1 MKTAI
6 KTGEQ
11 EEILIFGG
19 HVLPQTKQTL
29 DKLVQ
34 GLVEGPNA
42 DWIKETVSGL
52 SSYWDALITEI
63 PDIAGAISG
72 SDELVNLDS
81 WLRHGRGSDDA
92 QQDETLSSLV
102 VGPLLVAIQLDQYWR
117 YLEHW
122 RSRQNLPY
130 VDDLQADLVA
140 RQAEEH
146 GPKVEVLGFCV
157 GLLGAL
163 AVSSSFN
170 RQDFEKYGAA
180 AMRMAMLIGAL
191 LDAREVWD
199 KDIGKGKSVSYAT
212 AWRNAKQHG
221 DMTRIVSSLFPEA
234 YVSVL
239 FDKARTTVTT
249 SERTAP
255 SLVRQLRAAGLT
267 VAEIGIS
274 GHIHAPGPEREYH
287 TKAIV
292 KICRESPDLQ
302 FADASMLALTTY
314 DNRGDGIPISPDRGD
329 MTEMVLSSILMRQC
343 DWYGTFSKIMAH
355 KNDALVVAFG
365 LDRCIP
371 PTLLRDLGSRQQHFE
386 DIEKKNPHLSRHQLQ
401 PSPLQKQ
408 QQQQQHQQQQQQH
421 QHQLRKAPI
430 ESQPAVQLS
439 NGVSESIIAPD
450 PDHRLDMDSIVVVGM
465 SIKVAGADDL
475 DEFVDMLK
483 SGRSQHELITRDKLQ
498 HEYLHREH
506 VDANP
511 NRKFYANFIRDTDA
525 FDHKFFKRSPRE
537 SQAIDPQ
544 SRLCLEGAYQAVEQ
558 SGYFS
563 ETTTSDATR
572 DKLHV
577 GVYLGNCGVDYE
589 HNIACHSPTPFTPT
603 GGLKSFIVG
612 RLSHYFGW
620 TGPSVT
626 FDTACSSST
635 TAIHT
640 ACRSILSGEC
650 SAALCGGVNVITNML
665 WMQNL
670 SAGSFIS
677 HTGQCKPFDDEADGY
692 CRAEGM
698 AFVFLKKLS
707 DALADSNP
715 ILATIPATVVYQNL
729 NCTPLFV
736 PNAPS
741 LSLLFKDVIQAAKL
755 EANDISLVEA
765 HGTGTPVGDPAEYES
780 IRAAIGGP
788 VRKKPLP
795 IGSVKGHIGHTE
807 GSSGIIALVKVI
819 MMMRH
824 GFIPAQASFKN
835 LNHQIQVRPDDMI
848 EIPTSLRHWTEE
860 RKIALIN
867 NYGACGSNASMVVVQ
882 PPLDLDGRK
891 TSVNIKQSS
900 RFPFWIAGLD
910 ANSIARYSAKL
921 TSWLQLQAGSDK
933 ITLADLSFSMR
944 RQSNRTLP
952 QGLIFSCESLS
963 ELNSQ
968 LRQAASST
976 KENAGVV
983 GIMPTKPMRPVILC
997 FGGQVSKFVGLDRNL
1012 HDSVTALRWH
1022 LEECDAN
1029 IKSAGLGSIY
1039 PEIFAQEPIQ
1049 DTVKLQLMLFA
1060 LQYSCAKTWM
1070 DCGLQGKISATVGHS
1085 FGEITALC
1093 VSGCLSLA
1101 DTIKLVA
1108 GRARLVRDFWGP
1120 DPGAMIAVEAD
1131 KPLLQELLEEVNR
1144 ISDDSAGIACYNGPR
1159 SFTVAGSTRAIDAT
1173 TEMLA
1178 RNDKFSGIKS
1188 KRLSVTNAF
1197 HSVLV
1202 DKLMEGLGRVGKELV
1217 FHEPNIP
1224 IEHATESKLASTL
1237 DWSFFPSHMRNPVFF
1252 DQAIYRL
1259 SKQYPQAIFLEAGS
1273 SSTITVMAAR
1283 ALAQT
1288 STTPDTHHFQAMS
1301 IINVKN
1307 KSSLDTLTDATVALW
1322 KQGLDV
1328 SFWPHHH
1335 KQAREY
1341 EQLLLPPYQ
1350 FDKSGRH
1357 WLDMKSPAEEINKA
1371 AEAIVKARGLT
1382 LANAEP
1388 KNQSQDQDPRLMD
1401 MYTFVGYQ
1409 DKENKKPRFRVNV
1422 TSDKYQHFFS
1432 GHIIAQTAPICPATL
1447 ESDMAIEAL
1456 FSLHPEWKTAGF
1468 SPVLRDL
1475 INHSPICVDHSRTV
1489 YIDFDAHDKY
1499 SERYDMKMFSVNSD
1513 QKNIQL
1519 HVEGRLH
1526 FRSPEDPAFI
1536 QEFAQC
1542 ERLVRYSRCKAL
1554 LRLSLD
1560 DEEDDI
1566 DVLRGPNVYRAFKEV
1581 VDYPPLYRGV
1591 RSIVGHGNESAGIVS
1606 KRHQGQT
1613 WLDVPLSDSFSQVG
1627 GIWVNLMTNTP
1638 PDEMYIASGAEV
1650 SMRSPRVKVAI
1661 EGRENGPS
1669 LWHVLALHTRKS
1681 DKEFTSDVFV
1691 FDAATG
1697 TMCEAMLGIRY
1708 GRTAKASMS
1717 KILRRLTTDESVLK
1731 ISQQPPALPAA
1742 TTKTTNVVTAPTPT
1756 SSSHVTHAVK
1766 SSQQKRGSK
1775 ESRPSRRKD
1784 ITDEVRD
1791 LVANVSGIESS
1802 EFDLDTEM
1810 VDLGIDSLMGMEL
1823 AREVEIVF
1831 KCTIDQSEQMEA
1843 TSLRKF
1849 VTCVSNALA
1858 RAGSGDEEDDESD
1871 PNEEISSEG
1880 DSETGDDDVDTGIS
1894 TPDGL
1899 PPSKENPTMSG
1910 PGILAKPSGAAFSN
1924 LILSRSDVLQSFG
1937 EVKLLTDT
1945 LIHTH
1950 HLDTIHKTEAAGSNR
1965 LCAALVVEQMEKLG
1979 MALSTAAPGQHLERV
1994 PFLPQHSR
2002 LMNCVYEFLERDAR
2016 LIDQDVITGHF
2027 VRTHVAAPLKSSQ
2040 AILQELLDT
2049 QPGFSVPNR
2058 MTYYAGQSLSD
2069 VLSGKTDGI
2078 RVIFGTPEGR
2088 QLVQAMYCEHTFNCM
2103 NYLQMRDVIS
2113 RLVDRVK
2120 DSQPGETLKI
2130 LEMGAGTGGTTLVI
2144 APFLASLE
2152 IPVEYT
2158 FTDLSSSMVANA
2170 RRTFGTQYPFMRFAV
2185 HDIEKPP
2192 VDELK
2197 GQHIVLASNAVHAT
2211 RNLVTSARNIRQT
2224 LRPDGFVMILEMTEV
2239 LPFVDLV
2246 FGLLEGWWLFDDGRK
2261 HAVVTAEH
2269 WERELQTAGFGHV
2282 DWTDGSLPENAFQKV
2297 IMALAS
2303 GPQETTRLP
2312 KTLGNVVA
2320 EVGTMK
2326 LDRGDVEARKT
2337 EAEGFVTKFTKGWA
2351 TPELDAARGWIAGPS
2366 PSSAAVVLV
2375 TGATGSLGAHLVQQ
2389 FAEHPDV
2396 ATVVCINRASSMPV
2410 DKRQADAFST
2420 RGIEL
2425 SPSSRAKLRVLEAD
2439 TSKPQLGL
2447 PRQEYNWLSENG
2459 THVVHNAWPMSGT
2472 RPVKAFEPQ
2481 LQALRNLL
2489 DLTRSMA
2496 TRKGDPS
2503 RRVRIGFQF
2512 VSSIGVVGYAGKQR
2526 VFEERV
2532 PMEAVL
2538 PSGYTEAKWACE
2550 RMLDE
2555 TLHRYPE
2562 LFRPMVVRP
2571 GQIAGST
2578 RSGFWNP
2585 VEHFSFLVKSAQTLR
2600 AWPDF
2605 DGTLMWLPVDTCA
2618 QVMVELLKIGDETAS
2633 KTYPVYHIDNPV
2645 GQSWKAMSLVLATA
2659 LDIPSDRM
2667 IPFSTWIKRVR
2678 RSPLPPETE
2687 NPAARLVDFLEDHF
2701 ERMSCGGLILDTQK
2715 TKQHS
2720 NTMVKQGPVNAEVAQ
2735 LYVASW
2741 KEMGFLNS

>member
-1 MKTAI
+1 MKTTT
-6 KTGEQ
+6 KTDER
-11 EEILIFGG
+11 ETILLFGG
-19 HVLPQTKQTL
+19 HVLSQTKQTL

-34 GLVEGPNA
+34 GLLEGPNA
-42 DWIKETVSGL
+42 DWIKETVSRL
-52 SSYWDALITEI
+52 PTQWHALINEI
-63 PDIAGAISG
+63 PEIAGTIPGRDQLA
-72 SDELVNLDS
+72 DLDS
-81 WLRHGRGSDDA
+81 WLRYGRGSDDA
-92 QQDETLSSLV
+92 QQDEDLPNIV
-102 VGPLLVAIQLDQYWR
+102 VGPILVAVQLDQYWR
-117 YLEHW
+117 YLELW
-122 RSRQNLPY
+122 RSQQDLPH

-140 RQAEEH
+140 RQAKNH
-146 GPKVEVLGFCV
+146 GSKVEILGFCV
-157 GLLGAL
+157 GLLGAI
-163 AVSSSFN
+163 AASGSSN

-180 AMRMAMLIGAL
+180 AMCMAMFIGAL

-199 KDIGKGKSVSYAT
+199 KGIGKGKSVSYAT
-212 AWRNAKQHG
+212 AWRNTKQHE
-221 DMTRIVSSLFPEA
+221 DLTRIVSSLFPEA
-234 YVSVL
+234 YISVL
-239 FDKARTTVTT
+239 FDKARATVTT

-267 VAEIGIS
+267 VAEIGID
-274 GHIHAPGPEREYH
+274 GHIHAPGPERERH

-292 KICRESPDLQ
+292 KLCRESPGLQ
-302 FADASMLALTTY
+302 FADASVLALPTY
-314 DNRGDGIPISPDRGD
+314 DNHGDGIPISPDRGD
-329 MTEMVLSSILMRQC
+329 MTEMVLNSILMLQC
-343 DWYGTFSKIMAH
+343 NWYGTFSKIMAH
-355 KNDALVVAFG
+355 KNDALVVAVG

-371 PTLLRDLGSRQQHFE
+371 PTMLRGLGSRQQHFE
-386 DIEKKNPHLSRHQLQ
+386 DIQKNNPLLSRGQLKLDLDSQ
-401 PSPLQKQ
+401 QKQ
-408 QQQQQHQQQQQQH
+408 QQQQ
-421 QHQLRKAPI
+421 QLRKAPI
-430 ESQPAVQLS
+430 ESQLAAELS
-439 NGVSESIIAPD
+439 TTNHHLNMDDIA
-450 PDHRLDMDSIVVVGM
+450 VVGM

-475 DEFVDMLK
+475 DEFVDMLR
-483 SGRSQHELITRDKLQ
+483 SGKSQHELITRDKLQ

-506 VDANP
+506 ADANP
-511 NRKFYANFIRDTDA
+511 NRKFYANFIRDCDA

-589 HNIACHSPTPFTPT
+589 HNIACHPPTPFTPT

-640 ACRSILSGEC
+640 ACRNILSGEC
-650 SAALCGGVNVITNML
+650 SSALCGGVNVITNML

-677 HTGQCKPFDDEADGY
+677 HTGQCKPFDDAADGY

-698 AFVFLKKLS
+698 AFVYLKKLS
-707 DALADSNP
+707 HAIADGNP
-715 ILATIPATVVYQNL
+715 VLATIASTAVYQNL

-736 PNAPS
+736 PNSPS
-741 LSLLFKDVIQAAKL
+741 LSHLFKDVIRAAKI
-755 EANDISLVEA
+755 EAKEISLVEA

-780 IRAAIGGP
+780 VREAIGGP
-788 VRKKPLP
+788 IRQKPLP
-795 IGSVKGHIGHTE
+795 LGSVKGHIGHTE

-824 GFIPAQASFKN
+824 GFIPAQASFKK
-835 LNHQIQVRPDDMI
+835 LNHQIQVRPDDMM
-848 EIPTSLRHWTEE
+848 EIPTSLRPWTEE

-882 PPLDLDGRK
+882 PPKGLDGRK
-891 TSVNIKQSS
+891 TKINTRESS

-910 ANSIARYSAKL
+910 AKSIARYSAKL
-921 TSWLQLQAGSDK
+921 ASWLQLQSRSEE
-933 ITLADLSFSMR
+933 ITLADLSFSIS

-952 QGLIFSCESLS
+952 QGLIFSCKSLS
-963 ELNSQ
+963 ELDSQ
-968 LRQAASST
+968 LRQAASAT
-976 KENAGVV
+976 KENAGVM
-983 GIMPTKPMRPVILC
+983 GILPTKPTRPVILC

-1022 LEECDAN
+1022 LRECDAV
-1029 IKSAGLGSIY
+1029 IESAGLGSIY
-1039 PEIFAQEPIQ
+1039 PDIFAQEPIQ
-1049 DTVKLQLMLFA
+1049 DTVKLQILLFA

-1070 DCGLQGKISATVGHS
+1070 DCGLQGKISAVVGHS

-1093 VSGCLSLA
+1093 MSGVLSLG
-1101 DTIKLVA
+1101 DTVKLVA
-1108 GRARLVRDFWGP
+1108 GRARLVRDSWGP
-1120 DPGAMIAVEAD
+1120 DSGAMLAVEAD
-1131 KPLLQELLEEVNR
+1131 KPLLEELLREANR
-1144 ISDDSAGIACYNGPR
+1144 ISDGSAGIACYNDSR
-1159 SFTVAGSTRAIDAT
+1159 SFTVAGSTRVIDAT
-1173 TEMLA
+1173 AEILGE
-1178 RNDKFSGIKS
+1178 NYKFSGIKS

-1202 DKLMEGLGRVGKELV
+1202 DKLVDGLGQVGKELV
-1217 FHEPNIP
+1217 FHEAKIP
-1224 IEHATESKLASTL
+1224 VEHATDSKLASKL
-1237 DWSFFPSHMRNPVFF
+1237 DWGFVPSHMRDPVFF
-1252 DQAIYRL
+1252 DQAIHRL

-1273 SSTITVMAAR
+1273 SSTITVMTQR

-1288 STTPDTHHFQAMS
+1288 STTLDAHHFQAIS
-1301 IINVKN
+1301 ILNSNKN
-1307 KSSLDTLTDATVALW
+1307 RSSLDTLTDATVALW
-1322 KQGLDV
+1322 KQGLAV
-1328 SFWPHHH
+1328 SFWQHSP

-1341 EQLLLPPYQ
+1341 AQLLLPPYQ

-1357 WLDMKSPAEEINKA
+1357 WLEMKSPAEEINKA
-1371 AEAIVKARGLT
+1371 AEAIVEARGLT
-1382 LANAEP
+1382 MATAESQKP
-1388 KNQSQDQDPRLMD
+1388 SQDQDPRLMD

-1409 DKENKKPRFRVNV
+1409 DTEKKRLRFRVN
-1422 TSDKYQHFFS
+1422 TASDKYQHFFS

-1456 FSLHPEWKTAGF
+1456 FSLHPEWKTASF
-1468 SPVLRDL
+1468 SPTLRDL
-1475 INHSPICVDHSRTV
+1475 VNHSPICADPSRTV
-1489 YIDFDAHDKY
+1489 YIDFEATDKSKEKY
-1499 SERYDMKMFSVNSD
+1499 SMKISSVDAAN
-1513 QKNIQL
+1513 QIVQV
-1519 HVEGRLH
+1519 HVEARLH
-1526 FRSPEDPAFI
+1526 FRSPEDPGFI
-1536 QEFAQC
+1536 QEFAQY
-1542 ERLVRYSRCKAL
+1542 ERLVRHERCQAL
-1554 LRLSLD
+1554 LRLSPD
-1560 DEEDDI
+1560 DDRDDI
-1566 DVLRGPNVYRAFKEV
+1566 DVLRGANVYRAFKDI

-1591 RSIVGHGNESAGIVS
+1591 RSIVGCGNESAGVVS

-1627 GIWVNLMTNTP
+1627 GMWVNLMTDTP
-1638 PDEMYIASGAEV
+1638 SGEMYIAAGAEK
-1650 SMRSPRVKVAI
+1650 SMRSPTVQTAI
-1661 EGRENGPS
+1661 GGRENGPG
-1669 LWHVLALHTRKS
+1669 LWHVLAQHTRKS
-1681 DKEFTSDVFV
+1681 DKEFTTDVFV
-1691 FDAATG
+1691 FEAATG
-1697 TMCEAMLGIRY
+1697 TMCEAMLGIQY
-1708 GRTAKASMS
+1708 GRVAKDSMS
-1717 KILRRLTTDESVLK
+1717 KMLRRLTTDESVLK
-1731 ISQQPPALPAA
+1731 ITKQSAALPAA
-1742 TTKTTNVVTAPTPT
+1742 KAKTTDVVTAPVP
-1756 SSSHVTHAVK
+1756 SSSSDVTDAVK
-1766 SSQQKRGSK
+1766 STEQKRSTK
-1775 ESRPSRRKD
+1775 ERKPSRRKD
-1784 ITDEVRD
+1784 ITDDVRD
-1791 LVANVSGIESS
+1791 LVATVSGIESS

-1810 VDLGIDSLMGMEL
+1810 ADLGIDSLMGMEL

-1831 KCTIDQSEQMEA
+1831 KCTIDQMEQMEA
-1843 TSLRKF
+1843 TTLRKF

-1858 RAGSGDEEDDESD
+1858 RAGSGDEEDDSSD
-1871 PNEEISSEG
+1871 VNEELSSE
-1880 DSETGDDDVDTGIS
+1880 DDAGTRLNDTDTDIS
-1894 TPDGL
+1894 TPDETL
-1899 PPSKENPTMSG
+1899 TPEEKLTTSG
-1910 PGILAKPSGAAFSN
+1910 PGVLAKPSGAAVSN
-1924 LILSRSDVLQSFG
+1924 LTLSRSDVLECFC
-1937 EVKLLTDT
+1937 EVKMLTDD
-1945 LIHTH
+1945 LIHKH
-1950 HLDTIHKTEAAGSNR
+1950 HLDTIHKTEVAGSNR

-1979 MALSTAAPGQHLERV
+1979 MPLRLAAPDQHLERV
-1994 PFLPQHSR
+1994 SFLPQHLR

-2016 LIDQDVITGHF
+2016 LIDANAVTGHF
-2027 VRTHVAAPLKSSQ
+2027 VRTHVAAPLKSSKL
-2040 AILQELLDT
+2040 ILQELLDT
-2049 QPGFSVPNR
+2049 QPGFSVPNK

-2088 QLVQAMYCEHTFNCM
+2088 ELVQAMYCEHTFNCM

-2113 RLVDRVK
+2113 RLADRIE

-2144 APFLASLE
+2144 APFLASLD

-2158 FTDLSSSMVANA
+2158 FTDISPSMVANA
-2170 RRTFGTQYPFMRFAV
+2170 RRTFGKQYSFMRFAV

-2211 RNLVTSARNIRQT
+2211 RNLVTSARNIRRT

-2239 LPFVDLV
+2239 VPFVDLV

-2269 WERELQTAGFGHV
+2269 WERELHAAGFGHV
-2282 DWTDGSLPENAFQKV
+2282 DWTDGSLPENSFQKV

-2303 GPQETTRLP
+2303 GQPEATRLP
-2312 KTLGNVVA
+2312 KARGSVVVEA
-2320 EVGTMK
+2320 DTME

-2337 EAEGFVTKFTKGWA
+2337 EAEGFVAKFTKGWSTTA
-2351 TPELDAARGWIAGPS
+2351 LDAARGQMAGARH
-2366 PSSAAVVLV
+2366 SSAAVVLV

-2389 FAEHPDV
+2389 FVEHPDV

-2425 SPSSRAKLRVLEAD
+2425 SSRSRAKLRVLEAD

-2447 PRQEYNWLSENG
+2447 PLQEYKWLSENG
-2459 THVVHNAWPMSGT
+2459 THIVHNAWPMSGT
-2472 RPVKAFEPQ
+2472 RPIKAFEPQ

-2489 DLTRSMA
+2489 DLARSMA
-2496 TRKGDPS
+2496 CDPS
-2503 RRVRIGFQF
+2503 RRARIGFEF
-2512 VSSIGVVGYAGKQR
+2512 VSSIGVVGYAGEQR
-2526 VFEERV
+2526 VFEQRV

-2538 PSGYTEAKWACE
+2538 PGGYTEAKWACE

-2571 GQIAGST
+2571 GQISGST
-2578 RSGFWNP
+2578 KSGFWNP
-2585 VEHFSFLVKSAQTLR
+2585 VEHFAFLVKSAQMLR

-2605 DGTLMWLPVDTCA
+2605 DGTLMWFPVDKCA
-2618 QVMVELLKIGDETAS
+2618 QVMVDLFKIGDEKIPDA
-2633 KTYPVYHIDNPV
+2633 YPVYHIDNPV
-2645 GQSWKAMSLVLATA
+2645 GQPWKSISPVLAAA
-2659 LDIPSDRM
+2659 LKIPPDRI

-2687 NPAARLVDFLEDHF
+2687 NPAARLVDFLEYHF

-2715 TKQHS
+2715 AKQHS
-2720 NTMVKQGPVNAEVAQ
+2720 DIMSQEGPVSAEVAQ

-2741 KEMGFLNS
+2741 KKGGFLSS